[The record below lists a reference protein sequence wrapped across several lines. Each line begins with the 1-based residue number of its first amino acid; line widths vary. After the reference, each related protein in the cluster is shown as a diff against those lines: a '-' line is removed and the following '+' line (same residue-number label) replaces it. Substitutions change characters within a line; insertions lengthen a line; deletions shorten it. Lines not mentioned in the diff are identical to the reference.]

1 MTVGINSK
9 LQLKPDT
16 TIALIDA
23 PEHLEAAI
31 VGTRTQ
37 VAEAHALLVFVRDAA
52 ALEARTKQLV
62 DAARREALTW
72 VAYPKGGQLS
82 TDLNRDVV
90 RETLEPQ
97 GAHTVRQVALDD
109 IWSALR
115 VRAGRVGGD

>member
-1 MTVGINSK
+1 MTGSINSK
-9 LQLKPDT
+9 LELKPDT
-16 TIALIDA
+16 TVALIAA

-37 VAEAHALLVFVRDAA
+37 VEVAEAHAFLVFVRDAA

-97 GAHTVRQVALDD
+97 GARTVRQVALDD
-109 IWSALR
+109 LWSALR
-115 VRAGRVGGD
+115 LRAG